1 MLRPVHPQG
10 GTTLKEKKWGESG
23 TWWDLHLGAIIF
35 ISGVKWLIC
44 QITIWFQ
51 QGRNIVYSVLA
62 FLRLVI
68 QDLQQSLVKDLPHFV
83 TPLWGTYCC
92 LCALLKEVRLLIVES
107 LLLNFFLTWWILCLN
122 GLHGAQLSSSD
133 QIWFKDKKSILL
145 SSTSLLLSQFLCDL
159 SLSCHKG

>member
-92 LCALLKEVRLLIVES
+92 SCALLKEVRLLIIES
-107 LLLNFFLTWWILCLN
+107 LLLNFFSDLMDSVLKWITWCPVKLQWPN
-122 GLHGAQLSSSD
+122 MVQRQKVHSSFFHVSLAV
-133 QIWFKDKKSILL
+133 SI
-145 SSTSLLLSQFLCDL
+145 SVWSLFVLP
-159 SLSCHKG
+159 